1 MKRDLSRA
9 LWAGAATLLLGL
21 PAQAHDVVKVQ
32 LRACPTGT
40 AVGEV
45 GSCGKIWK
53 LGAGDASLDSAG
65 NFKAMVKGL
74 VLNDPTTA
82 EFNGTADGVAHVVGA
97 VLCAGTVAGQ
107 TEWVPLTKSGDATI
121 KAKLNLPATCIAPT
135 LLVREVWDGK
145 VGGWL
150 AGPGY

>member
-1 MKRDLSRA
+1 MKRRLPKMLCAAAVTSLLA
-9 LWAGAATLLLGL
+9 LPSHAA
-21 PAQAHDVVKVQ
+21 DVVKVQ

-97 VLCAGTVAGQ
+97 VLCAGNVAGQ

>member
-1 MKRDLSRA
+1 MRRNLLRVLATIAVTVGLSVPVH
-9 LWAGAATLLLGL
+9 AA
-21 PAQAHDVVKVQ
+21 DIVKVQ

-53 LGAGDASLDSAG
+53 LASGDASLDASG

-82 EFNGTADGVAHVVGA
+82 EFNGTADGVAHVVGS
-97 VLCAGTVAGQ
+97 VLCGGTVAGQ
-107 TEWVPLTKSGDATI
+107 SEWAPLSKSGDATI

-135 LLVREVWDGK
+135 LLVREVWEGK